1 MEISKQALAAQRH
14 QIADRRKKCPGQLR
28 KTFGETPSFVKVLW
42 NWRFKLSTLISTR
55 GGKTVFGKKNTSPAN
70 ISVNLIDMLW
80 NGEKKRYIQLGT
92 VMTAPE
98 HRGKGFS
105 RKLMETVFDDWKE
118 KCDAVYLFA
127 NDSVLD
133 FYPKFGFRKADEYQV
148 SLKCS
153 RKTGNVHKLDMS
165 KPQDLQIL
173 FTHYQ
178 KSNPYSRFPM
188 VDNKG
193 LLAFYCTGFLKENVY
208 FLQDFDTVAVVETDG
223 TDCICYDLFSDTKAD
238 LEKILEV
245 LAVPETKRMILGFT
259 PNESI
264 GQASLLK
271 EDDTTL
277 FLLDGKDDLFHQHP
291 LMFPLLSHA

>member
-1 MEISKQALAAQRH
+1 MSWTIEKNIRGNPILRESFMELALQ
-14 QIADRRKKCPGQLR
+14 
-28 KTFGETPSFVKVLW
+28 TFHIDFHAW
-42 NWRFKLSTLISTR
+42 W
-55 GGKTVFGKKNTSPAN
+55 KNGFWEEKYIPYSITDGTQVAAN

-105 RKLMETVFDDWKE
+105 RKLMETVLDDWKE

-173 FTHYQ
+173 FTYYQ

-277 FLLDGKDDLFHQHP
+277 FFLDGKDDLFHQHP